1 MLLLTE
7 NEMSEIGTLV
17 AQPRDRVGK
26 GSSRAARRNGLVPA
40 VIYGL
45 GKPPV
50 SITLPFNVVLKELKR
65 GRLTGHLF
73 NLDVNGT
80 VERVI
85 PRDVQVDVV
94 MDFPIHIDFLRL
106 DRNAQVEVDVPVH
119 FLNEEASPGLKRGGV
134 LNIVRHDVPLVCPAE
149 SIPEFI
155 EVDLTGLEIG
165 DSVHISA
172 VPLPKGVTP
181 GITDRDFTVATI
193 AAPSGGVGEAEDA
206 AEGEEE

>member
-7 NEMSEIGTLV
+7 NRMSEIGTFV

-50 SITLPFNVVLKELKR
+50 SITLPFNVVMKEQKK
-65 GRLTGHLF
+65 GRLMGHLF
-73 NLDVNGT
+73 NLEVNGT

-85 PRDVQVDVV
+85 PRDVQLDVI

-106 DRNAQVEVDVPVH
+106 DRNAKIEVDVPVH
-119 FLNEEASPGLKRGGV
+119 FFNEEASPGLKRGGV
-134 LNIVRHDVPLVCPAE
+134 LNIVHHEIPLVCSAE
-149 SIPEFI
+149 SIPESI
-155 EVDLTGLEIG
+155 DIDLTGLDIG
-165 DSVHISA
+165 AAIHIND
-172 VPLPKGVTP
+172 VKLPEGT
-181 GITDRDFTVATI
+181 TLATTEADFTVATI
-193 AAPSGGVGEAEDA
+193 AVPSAGVDDAPEA
-206 AEGEEE
+206 AEGEGE

>member
-7 NEMSEIGTLV
+7 NRMSEIGTFV

-50 SITLPFNVVLKELKR
+50 SITLPFNVVMKEQKK
-65 GRLTGHLF
+65 GRLMGHLF
-73 NLDVNGT
+73 NLEVNGT

-85 PRDVQVDVV
+85 PRDVQLDVI

-106 DRNAQVEVDVPVH
+106 DRDAKIEVEVPVH
-119 FLNEEASPGLKRGGV
+119 FFNEEASPGLKRGGV
-134 LNIVRHDVPLVCPAE
+134 LNIVHHEIPLVCSAE
-149 SIPEFI
+149 SIPESI
-155 EVDLTGLEIG
+155 DIDLTGLDIG
-165 DSVHISA
+165 DAIHIND
-172 VPLPKGVTP
+172 VKLPEGT
-181 GITDRDFTVATI
+181 TLATTEADFTVATI
-193 AAPSGGVGEAEDA
+193 AVPSAGVDDAPEA
-206 AEGEEE
+206 AEGEGE